1 MAKVITVSRFYPSYH
16 SKKGEPTY
24 FVEKIYNSLGD
35 LIPMRKNGFLFEQI
49 SELNFNLSPTIRLGF
64 YDSINKEITEE
75 KHHTIR
81 LGKRWKTG
89 DKASIRVW
97 GDDINPKSGRKGA
110 YHSKQIIIT
119 PDVEVTVYNVEL
131 WKQGSDCFIG
141 QKVNENTHTLLSFG
155 EVARNDGLD
164 FYDLK
169 EWFKLKE
176 GVIIEAQIICWNKD
190 LKY

>member
-16 SKKGEPTY
+16 PRKGEPTY
-24 FVEKIYNSLGD
+24 FVEKIWKSLVEKSQ
-35 LIPMRKNGFLFEQI
+35 PYSF
-49 SELNFNLSPTIRLGF
+49 SPSYLSP
-64 YDSINKEITEE
+64 YEKEYEKHYPCTYSDPLENIHNHNG

-81 LGKRWKTG
+81 AGKRWKTG
-89 DKASIRVW
+89 DMASIRVW

-110 YHSKQIIIT
+110 YHSKQITIA

-131 WKQGSDCFIG
+131 WKQGLDCFIG
-141 QKVNENTHTLLSFG
+141 QRVNETSHTLLSFG

-164 FYDLK
+164 FDDLK

-176 GVIIEAQIICWNKD
+176 DVIIEAQIICWNKN

>member
-1 MAKVITVSRFYPSYH
+1 MPKIITVSRVFPSYH
-16 SKKGEPTY
+16 PKKGQPTY
-24 FVEKIYNSLGD
+24 FVEKIWKSLRYYVSQLGTIEGLEKEVSNYRCGLGSNYGD
-35 LIPMRKNGFLFEQI
+35 GKYTPPIDFE
-49 SELNFNLSPTIRLGF
+49 P
-64 YDSINKEITEE
+64 

-97 GDDINPKSGRKGA
+97 GNDINPKSGRKGA

-176 GVIIEAQIICWNKD
+176 GVVIEAQIICWNKE